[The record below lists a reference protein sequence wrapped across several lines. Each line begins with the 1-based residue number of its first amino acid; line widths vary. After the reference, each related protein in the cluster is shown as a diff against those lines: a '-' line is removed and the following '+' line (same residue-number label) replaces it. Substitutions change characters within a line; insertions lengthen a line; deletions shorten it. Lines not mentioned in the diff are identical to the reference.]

1 MVNELPR
8 TRRRVLAATVAGV
21 AAAEFSPG
29 LIGSAFAQSGKP
41 ILLGVPTC
49 QTAAAGVAGDKD
61 PWPGADRRA
70 DDNDHWQ
77 GTTLAMEEIN
87 AAGGILG
94 RPLKLFKT
102 DVDKLSPESCKQA
115 IA

>member
-1 MVNELPR
+1 MVNELPL
-8 TRRRVLAATVAGV
+8 TRRRVLAATVAGGS
-21 AAAEFSPG
+21 AAEISPG
-29 LIGSAFAQSGKP
+29 LCASAFAKSGKAVW
-41 ILLGVPTC
+41 LGGPTC
-49 QTAAAGVAGDKD
+49 RTAGAGV
-61 PWPGADRRA
+61 A

-102 DVDKLSPESCKQA
+102 DVDKLSPESC
-115 IA
+115 